1 MIRRTIDVRF
11 ETEKSPLKINMI
23 WPIHQHM
30 KGQTNHQ
37 VPQIKKEVNQ
47 VLSKTIMMF
56 NACKIKELM
65 GKYNIS
71 DLDLYQMKLTRAK

>member
-1 MIRRTIDVRF
+1 
-11 ETEKSPLKINMI
+11 
-23 WPIHQHM
+23 M

-37 VPQIKKEVNQ
+37 VPQIQKEVNQ